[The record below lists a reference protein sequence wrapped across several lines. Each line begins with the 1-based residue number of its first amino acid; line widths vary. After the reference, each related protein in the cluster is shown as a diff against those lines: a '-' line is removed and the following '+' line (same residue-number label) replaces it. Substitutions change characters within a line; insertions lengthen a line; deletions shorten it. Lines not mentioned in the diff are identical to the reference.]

1 MLHLLHW
8 KSDFRCFEN
17 RTRLGILYP
26 GLLEDFLYRLNLLCM
41 VKNKTFAEDV
51 SIVFGGEAG
60 QGIATIEQMCA
71 TILHKEGFHTFSV
84 SEYMSRVRGGSNSTE
99 IRVSN
104 GKKNA
109 FVERIDILFP
119 LDCAVSGHLA
129 GRISSDTLIIADET
143 QSGKCAEAREVVR
156 VPFLETAE
164 ASGGKIYL
172 NVVMAGFVLALFEVS
187 DSAADDF
194 LKNKFGRKG
203 EEVVKQNMEA
213 VRKGWALGEKM
224 RKEQGLQ
231 IVLERRDQE
240 KSTVLLNGEMAIS
253 IGAVAGGC
261 DFIASYPMSPSTGV
275 FNGIAELSRDF
286 DIAVEQAEDEIAA
299 INMGLGAWYAGARA
313 IISTSGGGFALMAEA
328 VSLAGMIESPMVLHI
343 AQRPGPAT
351 GLPTQTEQGD
361 LNFVLHAG
369 HGEFPRVILAPG
381 TIEDG
386 VVLTQRA
393 FDLADKFQV
402 PVFVLTDQF
411 YMDMHLGAQSD
422 MMPIEKYQKYFVE
435 TDEQYL
441 RYKYT
446 SDGLSPRGIPGFGKG
461 FVCVDSDEHEE
472 NGHITESHETR
483 VQMVDKRMA
492 RLEMIREEAILAEL
506 VGPQDFSTLIV
517 GWGSTY
523 GVMREAFEAVEKPG
537 TAFLHIKQV
546 YPLGADVLEYVGRA
560 SRVVV
565 VENNITGQFADLLTK
580 ETGRKVD
587 DRIVQYDGTPFSV
600 EKLTEEFENLG

>member
-1 MLHLLHW
+1 MA
-8 KSDFRCFEN
+8 
-17 RTRLGILYP
+17 RLGILDSS
-26 GLLEDFLYRLNLLCM
+26 LLRGFLYRLISLSM
-41 VKNKTFAEDV
+41 VKNKKFTEDV

-71 TILHKEGFHTFSV
+71 VILHKEGFHTFSV
-84 SEYMSRVRGGSNSTE
+84 SEYMSRIRGGSNSTE

-104 GKKNA
+104 KKKNA

-119 LDCAVSGHLA
+119 LDCAVSGHLS
-129 GRISSDTLIIADET
+129 GRISTDTLIIADES
-143 QSGKCAEAREVVR
+143 QAGKCVEAREVIR
-156 VPFLETAE
+156 VPFLKTAE
-164 ASGGKIYL
+164 AAGGKIYL

-187 DSAADDF
+187 DFSADDF
-194 LKNKFGRKG
+194 LKKKFGRKG

-213 VRKGWALGEKM
+213 VRKGWALGEEI
-224 RKEQGLQ
+224 RKAQGLQ
-231 IVLERRDQE
+231 ITLERRDQE
-240 KSTVLLNGEMAIS
+240 KRSVLLNGEMAIS

-275 FNGIAELSRDF
+275 FNGIAELSGDF

-299 INMGLGAWYAGARA
+299 VNMGLGAWYAGARA
-313 IISTSGGGFALMAEA
+313 IVSTSGGGFALMAEA
-328 VSLAGMIESPMVLHI
+328 VSLAGMIESPMVFHI

-381 TIEDG
+381 TLEDG
-386 VVLTQRA
+386 VVLTQKA
-393 FDLADKFQV
+393 FDFADKFQV

-411 YMDMHLGAQSD
+411 YMDMHLGSD
-422 MMPIEKYQKYFVE
+422 THVMPIEKYQKYFIE
-435 TDEQYL
+435 TDEKYL

-472 NGHITESHETR
+472 DGHITESHETR
-483 VQMVDKRMA
+483 VKMVEKRMA
-492 RLEMIREEAILAEL
+492 RLDMIREDAVSAEL
-506 VGPQDFSTLIV
+506 IGSPDFTTLIV

-523 GVMREAFEAVEKPG
+523 GVIREAFETVKKPG
-537 TAFLHIKQV
+537 VAFLHVKQV
-546 YPLGADVLEYVGRA
+546 YPLGADVLGYVGQA

-600 EKLTEEFENLG
+600 ERLVQEFGNIG